1 MRAWHESI
9 YLDEYVQLT
18 DPLCAQ
24 LTGGGASAV
33 LDVSHQGST
42 MDALVDWAAQF
53 PAVDHILDP
62 AFQRW
67 LHGAE

>member
-1 MRAWHESI
+1 
-9 YLDEYVQLT
+9 VQLT
-18 DPLCAQ
+18 DQLCAQ

-33 LDVSHQGST
+33 LDVSHLGST
-42 MDALVDWAAQF
+42 INALRDWAAQF

-67 LHGAE
+67 SHRAE